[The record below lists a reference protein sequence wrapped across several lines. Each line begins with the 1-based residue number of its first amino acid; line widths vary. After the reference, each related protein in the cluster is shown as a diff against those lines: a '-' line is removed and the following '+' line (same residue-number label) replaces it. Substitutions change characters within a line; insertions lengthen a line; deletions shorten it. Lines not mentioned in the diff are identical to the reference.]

1 MKRWLRV
8 KRLVNDG
15 EMSKAARD
23 IDGAGV
29 AEPTEKVIAELIGK
43 YPKRSDEVEW
53 PKIAAVLEELKEQSK
68 ADLIES
74 KKTVISEK
82 IQQVA

>member
-15 EMSKAARD
+15 ELSKAARD

-29 AEPTEKVIAELIGK
+29 AEPTPKVVAELAEK
-43 YPKRSDEVEW
+43 YPKRREEVSW
-53 PKIAAVLEELKEQSK
+53 PTYEDILTEL
-68 ADLIES
+68 A
-74 KKTVISEK
+74 
-82 IQQVA
+82 